1 MDTDASPAPSGARV
15 NINTADAAALDA
27 LPGVGPSRAA
37 AIVAHRK
44 QKGQFKSCE
53 ALIDIYG
60 IGPKT
65 VANILPVCT
74 TEEPAE

>member
-1 MDTDASPAPSGARV
+1 MAWAFDGPIPGSVWS
-15 NINTADAAALDA
+15 AAASAA
-27 LPGVGPSRAA
+27 LMFTPPALWAAGAA